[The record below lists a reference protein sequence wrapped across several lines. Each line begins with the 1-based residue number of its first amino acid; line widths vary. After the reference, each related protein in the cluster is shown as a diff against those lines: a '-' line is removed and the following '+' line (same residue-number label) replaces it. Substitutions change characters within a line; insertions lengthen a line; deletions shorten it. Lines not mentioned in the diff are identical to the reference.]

1 MMGSI
6 DAFPPQSEPIDQR
19 FAVDEFFL
27 LASNAVSDECR
38 DVSSRLQCCPQ
49 LPSVPCQFGQI
60 SFTCESAIET

>member
-27 LASNAVSDECR
+27 LASSAVSDECS
-38 DVSSRLQCCPQ
+38 DVRSRVRCCLQ
-49 LPSVPCQFGQI
+49 LPSVP
-60 SFTCESAIET
+60 